1 MNTSPVPIAA
11 TAKPSRVQV
20 STAVL
25 EANLTRKTMPA
36 YPMVAK
42 SFKVEGLVV
51 VDVVVDRSGNVLE
64 AKAVSGPQLLLRGA
78 EAAVRQWHF
87 KPYTVDGTPVEME
100 SQVSLNFRLSK

>member
-1 MNTSPVPIAA
+1 
-11 TAKPSRVQV
+11 V
-20 STAVL
+20 STAEL
-25 EANLTRKTMPA
+25 EANLTRKPLPV

-42 SFKVEGLVV
+42 NFKVEGLVV

-87 KPYTVDGTPVEME
+87 KSYMVDGAPVEME